1 MQTVNSKILT
11 AFAVFT
17 GANLWLSFF
26 GWWKSVI
33 AISSVEYAQVHI
45 QFMQKRIDSMEK
57 EQEATNTLISKRSY
71 RIPVA
76 AVNKK
81 KLLFSLYK
89 EKNKKII
96 SKKMI

>member
-57 EQEATNTLISKRSY
+57 EQEATNTLISKRLQEISH
-71 RIPVA
+71 
-76 AVNKK
+76 AVSIIKK
-81 KLLFSLYK
+81 DL
-89 EKNKKII
+89 
-96 SKKMI
+96 